1 VTEDAE
7 WMGRNSPAGR
17 TPVELDTDRPHPAR
31 VYDYLLGG
39 KSNFEADRRAAEAS
53 LEANPTGRT
62 GPLENRA
69 FMLRAVRHLAAE
81 AGIRQFLDIGTG
93 IPTSPNVHQVAQS
106 ITPAARIVYADNDPI
121 VLSHAR
127 ALMSSRPEGETAYIE
142 GDMRSPKTVLDAP
155 ELRAVLDFDQPIGLL
170 LIATMHLLEDLR
182 EAYDVCGEF
191 VASMPAG
198 SHLVLTHLTG
208 DFVPEQMAGVSAT
221 YARRGMTLVP
231 RTKAEITRFFDGME
245 PVAPGVEVVHRWRPE
260 MRRPGDIGGA
270 RVTDAEVSI
279 YGGVARI

>member
-7 WMGRNSPAGR
+7 WMGRNSPTGR

-53 LEANPTGRT
+53 LKANPTGRT

-93 IPTSPNVHQVAQS
+93 IPTSPNVHEVAQR
-106 ITPAARIVYADNDPI
+106 IAPAARIVYADNDPI

-127 ALMSSRPEGETAYIE
+127 ALMSSSPEGETAYIE

-170 LIATMHLLEDLR
+170 LIATMHLLDDLR

-208 DFVPEQMAGVSAT
+208 DFAPEQMAGVSAS

-231 RTKAEITRFFDGME
+231 RAKAEITRFFDGME

-260 MRRPGDIGGA
+260 MRRPGDVGGA
-270 RVTDAEVSI
+270 GVTDAEVSI

>member
-7 WMGRNSPAGR
+7 WMSRNSPIGR

-39 KSNFEADRRAAEAS
+39 KSNFEADRRAAETS

-69 FMLRAVRHLAAE
+69 FMLRAVRHLVAE

-106 ITPAARIVYADNDPI
+106 LAPAARIVYADNDPI

-127 ALMSSRPEGETAYIE
+127 ALMSSSPEGETAYIE
-142 GDMRSPKTVLDAP
+142 GDMRSPKTILDAP
-155 ELRAVLDFDQPIGLL
+155 ELRAVLDFDEPVGLL
-170 LIATMHLLEDLR
+170 LVATMHLIEDLR
-182 EAYDVCGEF
+182 EAYDVCREF
-191 VASMPAG
+191 VAAMPAG
-198 SHLVLTHLTG
+198 SHLVLTHLTS
-208 DFVPEQMAGVSAT
+208 DLIPEQMAGVSAN

-231 RTKAEITRFFDGME
+231 RAKAEITRFFDGME
-245 PVAPGVEVVHRWRPE
+245 LVEPGVRIAHRWRPE
-260 MRRPGDIGGA
+260 MRRPGDLGGA
-270 RVTDAEVSI
+270 PVTDAEVSI